1 VFVDHDVAFVLIGGA
16 AIQSHALRF
25 DTQDIDLRTSISP
38 PTPTQATSPASR
50 RHSTASS
57 AAS

>member
-25 DTQDIDLRTSISP
+25 DTQDIDLT